1 MALRIGT
8 NVAAINSQ
16 RTMADN
22 QRAIDKTY
30 SQLASG
36 SRINK
41 SADDAAGLAI
51 SENMRAQLRS
61 GRQARRNA
69 NDGISF
75 VQVAEGGLNQVN
87 NMIIR
92 LRELSIQAASDT
104 VGEAERGYIQQE
116 TEQIKNEIDRVSR
129 ATKWNTTQL
138 LDGSSPVFDFQIGI
152 HSDPFLD
159 QISFDASQLDTT
171 LEGLDLQNIDLSE
184 KETAQEGLAYLDRA
198 QEKIGSV
205 RASFGALQ
213 NRLAHTIDNL
223 QVFEENTAAA
233 KSRIKDT
240 DFAEASAEMTKQN
253 ILLQASTAMLAQA
266 NQKNNLALGLIG

>member
-1 MALRIGT
+1 MSLRIST
-8 NVAAINSQ
+8 NLAAINAQ
-16 RTMADN
+16 RTMGNN
-22 QRAIDKTY
+22 QRSIDRTY
-30 SQLASG
+30 EQLASG

-69 NDGISF
+69 EDGISF

-116 TEQIKNEIDRVSR
+116 VEQIKTEIDRVSR
-129 ATKWNTTQL
+129 ATKWNSTPL

-152 HSDPFLD
+152 HSDPYLD

-171 LEGLDLQNIDLSE
+171 LDGLNLQNIDLTT
-184 KETAQEGLAYLDRA
+184 KENAQDGLAFLDA
-198 QEKIGSV
+198 SQEKIGSV

-213 NRLAHTIDNL
+213 NRLTHTSSHL

-233 KSRIKDT
+233 RSRIKDT
-240 DFAEASAEMTKQN
+240 DFAESTAELTKQN
-253 ILLQASTAMLAQA
+253 ILLQASTAMLSQA
-266 NQKNNLALGLIG
+266 NQKNNLALSLIG

>member
-1 MALRIGT
+1 MAT
-8 NVAAINSQ
+8 
-16 RTMADN
+16 N

-30 SQLASG
+30 EQLASG

-69 NDGISF
+69 EDGISF

-116 TEQIKNEIDRVSR
+116 TDQIKNEIDRVSR
-129 ATKWNTTQL
+129 ATKWNTTPL

-159 QISFDASQLDTT
+159 QISFDAAQLDTT
-171 LEGLDLQNIDLSE
+171 LEGLDLQNIDLST
-184 KETAQEGLAYLDRA
+184 KETAQDGLAYLDRS

-213 NRLAHTIDNL
+213 NRLTHTIDNL

-233 KSRIKDT
+233 RSRIKDT
-240 DFAEASAEMTKQN
+240 DFAETTAEMTKQN
-253 ILLQASTAMLAQA
+253 ILLQASTAMLSQA
-266 NQKNNLALGLIG
+266 NQKNNLALSLIGG